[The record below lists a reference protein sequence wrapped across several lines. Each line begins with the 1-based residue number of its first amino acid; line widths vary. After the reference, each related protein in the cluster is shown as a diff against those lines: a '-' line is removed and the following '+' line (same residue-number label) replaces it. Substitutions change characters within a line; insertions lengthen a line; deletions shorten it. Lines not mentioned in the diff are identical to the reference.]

1 MTTQVLQR
9 PAGAGRWQSLRHELA
24 RIPWHGL
31 RHNGNQAL
39 ITFAAC
45 YAGAMFSMQ
54 HNVFPWWVAVPL
66 AGGFEWTY
74 LAGIALASDIRKGLW
89 AILISAT
96 AMITSAAFGML
107 NILGVYTVIP
117 DHPDPLAAAGLAA
130 AHIIPITLMSFFYA
144 MAHRAHR
151 AQALA
156 DTAAQQQRKEAIE
169 DEQRLLTDTWRR
181 EKLAIEIERERI
193 NLERARL
200 RLARSSANSGATNA
214 NTPPPQPPTA
224 AGTATNTART
234 PDREHLKAQIA
245 SALREQP
252 KRNRS
257 ELARTLGIGRTLLY
271 ELIGEIEG

>member
-1 MTTQVLQR
+1 MTTQALQL

-74 LAGIALASDIRKGLW
+74 LAGIALASDIRKGVW
-89 AILISAT
+89 AVLISIT

-107 NILGVYTVIP
+107 YILGMYQVIP
-117 DHPDPLAAAGLAA
+117 DHPDPMSALGLAA
-130 AHIIPITLMSFFYA
+130 AHIVPITLMSLFYA

-151 AQALA
+151 AQSLA
-156 DTAAQQQRKEAIE
+156 DAAAQQQRKDTIE
-169 DEQRLLTDTWRR
+169 DDRRELTDEWRR
-181 EKLAIEIERERI
+181 RKMELELEREQLALDRA
-193 NLERARL
+193 RARL
-200 RLARSSANSGATNA
+200 ARTAANSGA
-214 NTPPPQPPTA
+214 NTPA
-224 AGTATNTART
+224 APA
-234 PDREHLKAQIA
+234 
-245 SALREQP
+245 
-252 KRNRS
+252 
-257 ELARTLGIGRTLLY
+257 
-271 ELIGEIEG
+271 